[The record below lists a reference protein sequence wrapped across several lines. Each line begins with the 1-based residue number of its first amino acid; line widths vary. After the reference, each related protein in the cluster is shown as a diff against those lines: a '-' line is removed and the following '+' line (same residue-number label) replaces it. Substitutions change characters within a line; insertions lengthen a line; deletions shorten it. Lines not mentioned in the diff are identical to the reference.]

1 MTATQSAPSPPSLW
15 IRRALV
21 MLFVALASASPVGA
35 VDIQKLTHDT
45 QRTSQSS
52 GQVTFVWWMPQAW
65 WEASLNSNPSL
76 TPEGRTQILAV
87 LDEYLLFAI
96 LRAKMAGTGA
106 IDARPKAEMLSNA
119 RLEID
124 GTNIDPIPPQDL
136 APTAQAIL
144 LGVKPILASLL
155 GKLGQGVEIVAYSG
169 KRDGRR
175 LLDAAQPGSFRYTL
189 YDETFT
195 WRLPLPSLLPA
206 KFDPKTG
213 DEFPGDYQF
222 NPYTGAP
229 LSTK

>member
-1 MTATQSAPSPPSLW
+1 MTAIQSVLSPRNLW

-21 MLFVALASASPVGA
+21 MLFLALATTSAGA
-35 VDIQKLTHDT
+35 VDIQKLTRDT

-87 LDEYLLFAI
+87 LDEYLLFAVV
-96 LRAKMAGTGA
+96 RARMASTGA

-124 GTNIDPIPPQDL
+124 GTKIDPIPPQDL

-144 LGVKPILASLL
+144 LGIKPILASLL
-155 GKLGQGVEIVAYSG
+155 GKFGQSVEIVAYPG
-169 KRDGRR
+169 KHDGKR